1 MTCLAGCLRP
11 TWQPYPT
18 DGPDR
23 MKHGPDSIT
32 SSSLRPRP
40 GVLIVYRRRE
50 CWQPQLLDDARQPEA
65 ARAEALNSAR
75 LSSAQGTHLAP
86 SGSPFLLM
94 RSVTALLAAMRAT
107 NASVPSGVRA

>member
-1 MTCLAGCLRP
+1 
-11 TWQPYPT
+11 
-18 DGPDR
+18 

-65 ARAEALNSAR
+65 ARAEALKSAR
-75 LSSAQGTHLAP
+75 HQFGAGNPL
-86 SGSPFLLM
+86 GSVGQPLLVDALDHRVVGRDACRQCQRPL
-94 RSVTALLAAMRAT
+94 RSTA
-107 NASVPSGVRA
+107 